1 MEFLRANADLISV
14 IANSAMVVVWLL
26 YFQLMHH
33 SYRRRTRSS
42 IVITHGK
49 GDGMDACCFVTNM
62 SDGQFF
68 LTAVAVRVQDG
79 DGKTQG
85 ASMRQPMSGGE
96 SIQGPLGPGEW
107 FEFGRFGDLLSACC
121 PDLALKRQARSEH
134 HWRFEVFAAGVFS
147 TDSRQTGARND
158 FLIRSDGKETV
169 IEAGEVLGRQ
179 YRTPWARWK
188 LIKQIRNLAGN
199 G

>member
-1 MEFLRANADLISV
+1 MEFLNAHANVISA
-14 IANSAMVVVWLL
+14 IASSAMVLVWVL
-26 YFQLMHH
+26 YFQLIHH

-49 GDGMDACCFVTNM
+49 GEGLDACCFITNM

-68 LTAVAVRVQDG
+68 LTDVSVRVRDVQG
-79 DGKTQG
+79 HVQG

-96 SIQGPLGPGEW
+96 SIKGPLGPGEW
-107 FEFGRFGDLLSACC
+107 FEFGRFGDLMSSCC
-121 PDLALKRQARSEH
+121 PDMADERPAQGGRC
-134 HWRFEVFAAGVFS
+134 WRFEIMAAGVFS

-158 FLIRSDGKETV
+158 FLIRSDGERTV
-169 IEAGEVLGRQ
+169 VEAGEVLGRQ
-179 YRTPWARWK
+179 YRTPWARRK
-188 LIKQIRNLAGN
+188 LLRQIRSLGRN